1 MNFRQMEY
9 ITFVAQEGN
18 ITRAA
23 QKLHIAQPSMSQ
35 TIRVVEEELG
45 GPLFQRHSQP
55 LKPTYIG
62 ERYLATA
69 QEILRLRDRLFDEL
83 EDISN
88 GLSGKI
94 VVGVSLRRSR
104 EIISSI
110 LMELTKQQPNL
121 HVQLVHEK
129 SPMLEKMLL
138 HGDVDV
144 AFMNFK
150 SVQPQIESIQLCNE
164 ELLFAVHASSPLAER
179 LLSYSQFSLENVD
192 SSLVP
197 VSMLADAQLVLL
209 KEGTYS
215 RDQCDKIFRQA
226 SIIPN
231 IYMETENTEL
241 AIGIAEATGICTI
254 FPHIVKAANTTG
266 SKLLLYRLD
275 SKYATRNFYF
285 AYNNSRYASPSQQV
299 FTRIATA
306 LLQ

>member
-23 QKLHIAQPSMSQ
+23 QKLHIAQPSISQ
-35 TIRVVEEELG
+35 TIRVAEEELG
-45 GPLFQRHSQP
+45 GPLFQRHSRP

-83 EDISN
+83 EDINS
-88 GLSGKI
+88 GLGGKI

-110 LMELTKQQPNL
+110 LMELTKQQPDL

-164 ELLFAVHASSPLAER
+164 ELLFAVHASSPLTER
-179 LLSYSQFSLENVD
+179 ILSYSQFSPENVD

-197 VSMLADAQLVLL
+197 VSILADAQLVLL

-226 SIIPN
+226 NIIPN

-254 FPHIVKAANTTG
+254 FPHIIKAANTTG

-285 AYNNSRYASPSQQV
+285 AYNNSHYASPSQQV